1 MKKAR
6 SKKTLYLHPFSYFS
20 LMKLFRISFLIIVF
34 SILACGVGAQ
44 NRGNVWCFGD
54 SAGLNFNT
62 PGNIPTSF
70 KANHLS
76 KGSCVSI
83 CDANYN
89 LLFYAYTQAGVI
101 GPTTVVIDSSFNIMS
116 NGSNIIGG
124 GSYNE
129 LCIIPNPSDS
139 NLFYLFTTAI
149 LGSSQGLYYSVI
161 NKTLNNGLG
170 AITLKNIFISST
182 DYFDGLIG
190 ICHGNGRDWWLILH
204 HWNGSNTFDKFLISP
219 TGIANVTSQSIGI
232 NFDSDI
238 GDFSFAY
245 LTNKFISVT
254 LNTEIQVL
262 DFDRCTG
269 VFSNPIII
277 QNGGFAAFGSVGCS
291 VAPNGSLVY
300 ISNTNN
306 FSDSLRLYQYDLN
319 ATNINQSR
327 QTIFTQKVPASGG
340 FHALGPD
347 GKIYI
352 SCLYEYGY
360 PYAYSIH
367 NVYSDNL
374 SVINFPDSTGLAC
387 DFQPF
392 SVNLGG
398 QRTYWGLPNNPNYE
412 AGAWLGSPCDTL
424 VSLPS
429 DDEIQHIS
437 LNVFY
442 NSNWTMLF
450 INASNLKGKTGKLM
464 VYDMQGKIIHSEP
477 LRLQNGYYTKDLS
490 MIGRAEGVYLVVVE
504 TEQERLVK
512 KVLID

>member
-1 MKKAR
+1 MLLVG
-6 SKKTLYLHPFSYFS
+6 SSPTLSQFTD
-20 LMKLFRISFLIIVF
+20 R
-34 SILACGVGAQ
+34 
-44 NRGNVWCFGD
+44 VWCFGD

-62 PGNIPTSF
+62 PGNIPTPF

-83 CDANYN
+83 CDANFN
-89 LLFYAYTQAGVI
+89 LLFYAYTQSGLI

-129 LCIIPNPSDS
+129 LCIIPNPIDS

-149 LGSSQGLYYSVI
+149 LGSSQGLYCSI
-161 NKTLNNGLG
+161 IDKTLNNGLG

-182 DYFDGLIG
+182 DYFDGMIG
-190 ICHGNGRDWWLILH
+190 IRHGNGRDWWLILH
-204 HWNGSNTFDKFLISP
+204 HWNGSNTFDKYLISP
-219 TGIANVTSQSIGI
+219 TGISTVISQSIGI

-254 LNTEIQVL
+254 LNTEIQIL

-269 VFSNPIII
+269 IFSNPIII
-277 QNGGFAAFGSVGCS
+277 QNGGFNAYGSVGCS
-291 VAPNGSLVY
+291 IAPNGSLAY

-319 ATNINQSR
+319 APNINQSR
-327 QTIFTQKVPASGG
+327 QTIYTQKVPASGG
-340 FHALGPD
+340 FHAVGPD

-360 PYAYSIH
+360 PYADSIH

-374 SVINFPDSTGLAC
+374 SVINYPDSIGLAC

-398 QRTYWGLPNNPNYE
+398 QRTYWGLPNNANYE
-412 AGAWLGSPCDTL
+412 AGAWIGSPCDTL
-424 VSLPS
+424 VSVQETQS
-429 DDEIQHIS
+429 IASAQI
-437 LNVFY
+437 NIFY
-442 NSNWTMLF
+442 HSQWQTAF
-450 INASNLKGKTGKLM
+450 INASNLKGNNGSIEIFD
-464 VYDMQGKIIHSEP
+464 VQGKVVHKEDIQIV
-477 LRLQNGYYTKDLS
+477 NGYYTRNFNMTGFSEGMYIVNLISSGQRLS
-490 MIGRAEGVYLVVVE
+490 GK
-504 TEQERLVK
+504 LVK
-512 KVLID
+512 Y